1 MKRSLKY
8 GLALAVILIMLLSVG
23 LEIGFAQKYVTF
35 TGTVVS
41 VHKKSLSVKDS
52 KGTTMNF
59 VMGRKTSFD
68 PGRLPNVGERVDV
81 NYYLKRGNNVAYQ
94 VKIKVVQ

>member
-8 GLALAVILIMLLSVG
+8 GLAFSVVFVMLLSIG
-23 LEIGFAQKYVTF
+23 LESAFAQKYVTF

-41 VHKKSLSVKDS
+41 IHKKSLSVKDS
-52 KGTTMNF
+52 KGTTVNF

-68 PGRLPNVGERVDV
+68 PGRMPNVGEKVEV
-81 NYYLKRGNNVAYQ
+81 SYYLKRGNNVAYQ
-94 VKIKVVQ
+94 VKIKAAQ